1 MTEASLNHIVAL
13 VPVRSLSGAKSRLGE
28 PLDAEER
35 ADLVMAMPGRWA
47 PPRCCRKR
55 AASTRD

>member
-28 PLDAEER
+28 PLDAEDGPLICWR
-35 ADLVMAMPGRWA
+35 VG
-47 PPRCCRKR
+47 
-55 AASTRD
+55 TGG